1 MGKRKTRN
9 PTGEWLSLKAAAA
22 MLGVHPA
29 TLRAWADAGRI
40 PSQRTAGGHRRFARK
55 DLEAWLQAHGA
66 EPGVRMLITYTL
78 GQLRLE
84 LARGVGPQAPWFER
98 MRGPIAQEFQ
108 ATCYQLLEELQAYI
122 RDHDP
127 HRPRRIGQRYAEQ
140 AHAAGLGLE
149 DLLRAFLHF
158 GGYLLES
165 VFRMVELGGAPERWR
180 EVYRDILAF
189 YNETLLA
196 MVGGYLERA
205 PWDQAVVRPATG

>member
-1 MGKRKTRN
+1 
-9 PTGEWLSLKAAAA
+9 
-22 MLGVHPA
+22 
-29 TLRAWADAGRI
+29 
-40 PSQRTAGGHRRFARK
+40 
-55 DLEAWLQAHGA
+55 
-66 EPGVRMLITYTL
+66 MLITYTL

-165 VFRMVELGGAPERWR
+165 VFRMVELGGGAGALARGLSGHPRFLQRNVAGDGGGISGARAMGSGRRPSGNRLSGLLIGAGAAPRGR
-180 EVYRDILAF
+180 RARDGLAHPP
-189 YNETLLA
+189 
-196 MVGGYLERA
+196 GS
-205 PWDQAVVRPATG
+205 

>member
-1 MGKRKTRN
+1 
-9 PTGEWLSLKAAAA
+9 
-22 MLGVHPA
+22 
-29 TLRAWADAGRI
+29 
-40 PSQRTAGGHRRFARK
+40 
-55 DLEAWLQAHGA
+55 
-66 EPGVRMLITYTL
+66 
-78 GQLRLE
+78 
-84 LARGVGPQAPWFER
+84 